1 MLYLIY
7 RKEELE
13 IFVSK
18 RVLQSTLIQDTVV
31 DVENYDVN
39 GKPKSTK
46 SKRVTEQTKRKKVES
61 PVKSPAKINK

>member
-7 RKEELE
+7 RKEELQ

-18 RVLQSTLIQDTVV
+18 RVLQSTLIHDPVV
-31 DVENYDVN
+31 DVENCDVN
-39 GKPKSTK
+39 GKPKGTK
-46 SKRVTEQTKRKKVES
+46 TKKVTEQTKRKKVES